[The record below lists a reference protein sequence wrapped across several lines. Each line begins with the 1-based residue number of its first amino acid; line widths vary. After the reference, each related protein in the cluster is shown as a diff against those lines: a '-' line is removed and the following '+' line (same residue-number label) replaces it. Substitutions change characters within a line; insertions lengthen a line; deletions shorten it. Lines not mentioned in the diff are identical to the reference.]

1 MCTLS
6 IPSIN
11 PIKFYEM
18 AILSGSINPWVSSTG
33 RKTGFF
39 LNAYTLFYDLKIC
52 IINR

>member
-1 MCTLS
+1 MCTFS

-11 PIKFYEM
+11 PIKFYDI
-18 AILSGSINPWVSSTG
+18 AILSGSINPLVSSTW
-33 RKTGFF
+33 RKSGFF